1 MASICDTYI
10 PLRLQNID
18 AFTASYRNSLQ
29 SLRTTALE
37 TARSQSELTEIQAKL
52 REAED
57 DLCFGLVL
65 CFTFRAVKTRREA
78 KRMALKAAIDS
89 VKGRIEDLKTS
100 IPQQRTKNKECA
112 TVVSQHRL
120 VILWMDLCRQP
131 QHAIGALPGSLS
143 FLYRGL
149 KNGLLPGEG
158 LARPEHLICISILAV
173 SEQESNESSEHRDE
187 VQEAISWYN
196 RILGFHVEGGRGV
209 KFTFKNINVD
219 NPNEEFFF
227 TIRLEDDIYTL
238 LNCKP
243 SVKDTDEVI
252 HELNKTNGLFK
263 FVRTMRKKFQE
274 AVAQGSLSMTTNEH
288 QESAFM
294 SASAPVLSI
303 STITEGNEN
312 QDEPIKG
319 NAHLQK
325 QVNRRRVKSPGSAS
339 SVCQSPRL
347 KISANCHRQFV
358 KGGLLWWRHRL

>member
-57 DLCFGLVL
+57 DLVKAL
-65 CFTFRAVKTRREA
+65 AVKTRREA

-120 VILWMDLCRQP
+120 
-131 QHAIGALPGSLS
+131 
-143 FLYRGL
+143 
-149 KNGLLPGEG
+149 
-158 LARPEHLICISILAV
+158 V

-339 SVCQSPRL
+339 SVCQAPRL
-347 KISANCHRQFV
+347 KVR
-358 KGGLLWWRHRL
+358 K

>member
-57 DLCFGLVL
+57 DLVKAL
-65 CFTFRAVKTRREA
+65 AVKTRREA

-120 VILWMDLCRQP
+120 V
-131 QHAIGALPGSLS
+131 
-143 FLYRGL
+143 
-149 KNGLLPGEG
+149 
-158 LARPEHLICISILAV
+158 LAV

-347 KISANCHRQFV
+347 KVR
-358 KGGLLWWRHRL
+358 K

>member
-57 DLCFGLVL
+57 DLVKAL
-65 CFTFRAVKTRREA
+65 AVKTRREA

-120 VILWMDLCRQP
+120 V
-131 QHAIGALPGSLS
+131 
-143 FLYRGL
+143 
-149 KNGLLPGEG
+149 
-158 LARPEHLICISILAV
+158 LAV

-347 KISANCHRQFV
+347 KDSPYENIFFSCCVVYYSFNTNV
-358 KGGLLWWRHRL
+358 